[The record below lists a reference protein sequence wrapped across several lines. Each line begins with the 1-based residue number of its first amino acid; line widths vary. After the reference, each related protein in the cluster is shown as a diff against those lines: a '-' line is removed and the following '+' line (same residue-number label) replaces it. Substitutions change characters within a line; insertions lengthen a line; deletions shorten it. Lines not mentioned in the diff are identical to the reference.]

1 MVALEQAVA
10 APFCSSRLADAGAR
24 VIKIERK
31 GETGDFARGYDRF
44 AAGQSSYFVWLNRGK
59 ESIQLDLKDAEDMET
74 VHALIAEAD
83 VFIQNLAPTAT
94 DRLGIGSGEL
104 REKHPRL
111 ITCDLSGYGSAEEL
125 TKRKAYDLLVQAES
139 GLCKV
144 SGIGDEPSRVGVS
157 VCDIAC
163 GMYAQAAILEALMV
177 QRDTGIGTRIDVSLF
192 SSIADWMTVPL
203 LHYESDGHGPRA
215 MGTHHPSICP
225 YGSYRTGPESEQVD
239 KQNQRSVLVSIQN
252 EDEFER
258 FCSEVLHKP
267 DLPSDPRFATNIA
280 RCEHRDA
287 MDAIVSRVFC
297 SASHDE
303 IVNRLCDSQIAYA
316 EINGV
321 NDLSTHPA
329 LRRQPVETTNGN
341 VSLVATPAR
350 FDGQHRSMRP
360 VPSLGQHTTAI
371 RAEFSKKRHPRCH
384 QVATFCTHAAI
395 GVDRDDEDAS
405 LAEIRRSVRSLC
417 SDFPGSYWRDL
428 DKREEYP
435 TAFVEAVQAA
445 GYLSIL
451 IPEQYGGSG
460 LGLRTACAVLEEIHR
475 SGCNAG
481 AAHAQ
486 MYTMGSILRA
496 GSDVQKERWLPAV
509 ASGEL
514 RLQAFGVSEPNNGTD
529 TLALE
534 TVAVEADD
542 GSGDWIINGQK
553 MWTSRAE
560 HSDLMLLL
568 ARTANLSADAPS
580 TVRPAKALTTFLV
593 DMRGLVGNG
602 IEIKPVKTMM
612 NHSSTTVF
620 FDDVRVPA
628 DSVVGGVGNGFSVI
642 LDGMNAERVLIASE
656 CIGDGRFF
664 IDRATAYAGERR
676 VFGRPIGQNQ
686 GVQFPIAQA
695 YAELEAAA
703 LMVDRAATLFDAKKP
718 CGTEANMSKHLAAEA
733 SWKAGDVCIQTH
745 GGYGFAREYDIE
757 RKFRETRLYRV
768 APISSNLILS
778 YIGEKVLG
786 MPRSY

>member
-1 MVALEQAVA
+1 MNLM
-10 APFCSSRLADAGAR
+10 RNILAR
-24 VIKIERK
+24 
-31 GETGDFARGYDRF
+31 
-44 AAGQSSYFVWLNRGK
+44 
-59 ESIQLDLKDAEDMET
+59 
-74 VHALIAEAD
+74 AD
-83 VFIQNLAPTAT
+83 VFVQNLAPDAT
-94 DRLGIGSGEL
+94 RRLGIGSAEL
-104 REKHPRL
+104 RKEFPRL
-111 ITCDLSGYGSAEEL
+111 ITCDLSGYGSENDLAS
-125 TKRKAYDLLVQAES
+125 RKAYDLLVQAES
-139 GLCKV
+139 GLCSV
-144 SGIGDEPSRVGVS
+144 SGIGDRPSRVGVS

-163 GMYAQAAILEALMV
+163 GMYAHAAILEAVMV
-177 QRDTGIGTRIDVSLF
+177 QRESGRGTAIDLSLF
-192 SSIADWMTVPL
+192 SSVADWMTVPL
-203 LHYESDGHGPRA
+203 LHYESDGKGPAA
-215 MGTHHPSICP
+215 MGLSHPSISP
-225 YGSYRTGPESEQVD
+225 YGAFSTGES
-239 KQNQRSVLVSIQN
+239 RSVLLSIQN
-252 EDEFER
+252 ENEFER
-258 FCSEVLHKP
+258 FCAGVLERP
-267 DLPSDPRFATNIA
+267 DVPSDPRFSTNVA
-280 RCEHRDA
+280 RCENRDE
-287 MDAIVSRVFC
+287 MDALVERAFQTMGHERVLEKLV
-297 SASHDE
+297 ASK
-303 IVNRLCDSQIAYA
+303 IAFA
-316 EINGV
+316 EV
-321 NDLSTHPA
+321 NDVSSLADHPA
-329 LRRQPVETTNGN
+329 LDRQHVRTERGD
-341 VSLVATPAR
+341 VSIVATPAR
-350 FDGQHRSMRP
+350 FDGRRRSMRP
-360 VPSLGQHTTAI
+360 VPALGQHSASV
-371 RAEFSKKRHPRCH
+371 RAEFGDGSRIAAAR
-384 QVATFCTHAAI
+384 ALSTCT
-395 GVDRDDEDAS
+395 DSAS
-405 LAEIRRSVRSLC
+405 IRRNGDDDDNELTHIRQSVRSLC
-417 SDFPGSYWRDL
+417 ADFPGTYWQEL

-435 TAFVEAVQAA
+435 TAFVEAMQDA
-445 GYLSIL
+445 GYLSVL
-451 IPEQYGGSG
+451 IPEEYGGSG
-460 LGLRTACAVLEEIHR
+460 LGLRTACAVLEEVHR

-496 GSDVQKERWLPAV
+496 GSDEQKSTWLPRV
-509 ASGEL
+509 AAGEL

-529 TLALE
+529 TLSLE
-534 TVAVEADD
+534 TVAVEAED

-568 ARTANLSADAPS
+568 ARTENYGSS
-580 TVRPAKALTTFLV
+580 REVRPAKALTTFLV
-593 DMRGLVGNG
+593 DMRELVGNG

-628 DSVVGGVGNGFSVI
+628 SNVIGGVGNGFRVI

-664 IDRATAYAGERR
+664 IDRATRYANERR

-703 LMVDRAATLFDAKKP
+703 LMVNRAASLFDAELP